1 VLLVSVTGDPF
12 VPTALD
18 TQPWTL
24 SPGRVPAS
32 VRHSVIVD
40 DEPLG
45 HELRALRLD
54 ELLQVS

>member
-1 VLLVSVTGDPF
+1 VRLVSVTGDPF
-12 VPTALD
+12 VPAALD
-18 TQPWTL
+18 PMA
-24 SPGRVPAS
+24 RAVPTS
-32 VRHSVIVD
+32 VRHSAIVD